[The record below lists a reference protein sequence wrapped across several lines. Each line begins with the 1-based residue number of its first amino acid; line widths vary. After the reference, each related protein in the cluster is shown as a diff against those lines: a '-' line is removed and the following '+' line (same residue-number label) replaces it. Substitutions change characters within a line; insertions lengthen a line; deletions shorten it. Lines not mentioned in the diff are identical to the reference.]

1 MKRVRQNEKRRLRNR
16 HVMSNLRTQVKK
28 VRVAL
33 ESGDAQAAQS
43 ALPTA
48 ISALSR
54 AATKGVLHKNTADRR
69 IGRLM
74 RAVSRIQG

>member
-28 VRVAL
+28 VRGAL
-33 ESGDAQAAQS
+33 ESGDLQSAQS
-43 ALPTA
+43 ALPEA

-54 AATKGVLHKNTADRR
+54 AASKGVLHKNTADRR

-74 RAVSRIQG
+74 KAVHHAQG